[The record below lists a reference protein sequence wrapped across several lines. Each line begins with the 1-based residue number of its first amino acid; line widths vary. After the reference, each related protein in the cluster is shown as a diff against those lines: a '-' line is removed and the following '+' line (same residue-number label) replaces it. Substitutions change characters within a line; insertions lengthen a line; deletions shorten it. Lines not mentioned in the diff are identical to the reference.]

1 MTPDP
6 IPDPELAIIA
16 DAGRRFEGRTAIVTG
31 GGTGIGAATARRLAG
46 EGATVVVTGRR
57 EAPLQRVADEV
68 GGIAVVADVTDVAAW
83 ERVVDVA
90 TDRTGRLDILVA
102 NAGTEAFGPIE
113 TTDPATW
120 RRVQQVNVDGAF
132 LGLRATAGT
141 LAAVGGNVV
150 LVASVA
156 GLSAAGDYAAYV
168 TSKHAVVGLAR
179 AAAVE
184 WGPAGVRVNAIAP
197 GWTRTEMSD
206 REAADL
212 AESHGQSVEDQWV
225 DMTQFLPL
233 RRAAEAE
240 EVAAAIAFL
249 ASDDA
254 SFVTGH
260 TLVVDGGG
268 LHVDVGG
275 LAF

>member
-1 MTPDP
+1 MSSEQAATTP
-6 IPDPELAIIA
+6 
-16 DAGRRFEGRTAIVTG
+16 RRFVGRTVVITG
-31 GGTGIGAATARRLAG
+31 GGSGIGAATARRLAA
-46 EGATVVVTGRR
+46 EGARVVVTGRR
-57 EAPLQRVADEV
+57 SGPLDHVAEAV
-68 GGIAVVADVTDVAAW
+68 GGIAVVADVSDDAGW

-90 TDRTGRLDILVA
+90 TDRTGRLDVLVA
-102 NAGTEAFGPIE
+102 NAGTEAFGPIA
-113 TTDPATW
+113 TTDSATW
-120 RRVQQVNVDGAF
+120 RRVHNVNVDGVF
-132 LGLRATAGT
+132 LGLRAAADS
-141 LAAVGGNVV
+141 LATWGGNAVV
-150 LVASVA
+150 VSSVA

-168 TSKHAVVGLAR
+168 SSKHAVVGLAR

-184 WGPAGVRVNAIAP
+184 WGPSGVRVNAVAP
-197 GWTRTEMSD
+197 GWTRTEMSN

-212 AESHGQSVEDQWV
+212 AEAHGQSVDDQWV
-225 DMTQFLPL
+225 DMTRFLPL
-233 RRAAEAE
+233 RRAADPA